1 MWLRYFMDTADFKT
15 ITVKK
20 ICLFSVYD
28 HKDYYNIMAFEEA
41 GIFIP
46 LI

>member
-1 MWLRYFMDTADFKT
+1 MYTADFTT

-20 ICLFSVYD
+20 ICLYFLFM
-28 HKDYYNIMAFEEA
+28 ITRTITILWPFEEA
-41 GIFIP
+41 GMFIP

>member
-1 MWLRYFMDTADFKT
+1 MDTADFTT

-28 HKDYYNIMAFEEA
+28 HKNYHNIMPFEEA
-41 GIFIP
+41 GMFIP